1 LAIGLKRAL
10 NSSYNSRAGRTGAA
24 WLRFFYAIFQGFK
37 DIMKKHLWSFAFS
50 AVALVA
56 CGKKEEPPAAAA
68 PPTPVASAPAP
79 VVATEEKLLNIYNW
93 PDYIAK
99 DMVANFEKE
108 SGIKVNYQTFENN
121 EALQA
126 KLVAGNTG
134 YDIVVPGAVFAKPQ
148 IDGGLLMKLDKSKL
162 KNYGNL
168 DSAIMGKLG
177 TIDPGNDYLVPWA
190 WSFTTVGINKA
201 KVAKALG
208 STPMPENAW
217 DLVFNPT
224 YTAKLKSCGIAYL
237 DSPTEI
243 IPPAMHYVG
252 KNAYSNDAADHK
264 AAGTMLAK
272 VRPHI
277 RLFSSTMIDDLAG
290 GKACVAL
297 GWAGDINI
305 ARTRA
310 IENKNGNDIQALLPS
325 TGGLIFFDNLA
336 ITKDAKHPNNA
347 LAFIDY
353 FLRPEVSA
361 SLTNELGYP
370 TANKA
375 SLEKVTPEVAKDPAV
390 FPDAANLQ
398 KMVSPASFSNEA
410 RESMSNV
417 FTLFKKGS

>member
-1 LAIGLKRAL
+1 MTFLCDF
-10 NSSYNSRAGRTGAA
+10 SRT
-24 WLRFFYAIFQGFK
+24 QEFK
-37 DIMKKHLWSFAFS
+37 DIMNKHLWSFALS

-56 CGKKEEPPAAAA
+56 CGKKEEAPVAATTPA
-68 PPTPVASAPAP
+68 PVASAP
-79 VVATEEKLLNIYNW
+79 VVAANTEEKVLNIYNW

-148 IDGGLLMKLDKSKL
+148 IDGGLLQKLDKSKL
-162 KNYGNL
+162 GNIGNL
-168 DSAIMGKLG
+168 DPAIMSKLG
-177 TIDPGNDYLVPWA
+177 AVIDPGNAYLVPWA

-208 STPMPENAW
+208 STPMPANAW
-217 DLVFNPT
+217 ELVFNPV

-237 DSPTEI
+237 DSPTEV
-243 IPPAMHYVG
+243 IPPAMHFIG
-252 KNAYSNDAADHK
+252 KSAYSNDPADHK
-264 AAGTMLAK
+264 AAAAMLAK

-305 ARTRA
+305 ARGRA
-310 IENKNGNDIQALLPS
+310 IENKNGNEVEALLPS

-336 ITKDAKHPNNA
+336 IPKDAKHPNNA
-347 LAFIDY
+347 HAFINY
-353 FLRPEVSA
+353 FLKPEVSA
-361 SLTNELGYP
+361 SLTNELGYA

-375 SLEKVTPEVAKDPAV
+375 SLANVKPEIAKDPAV
-390 FPDAANLQ
+390 FPDAENLE
-398 KMVSPASFSNEA
+398 KMVSPASFSNDA
-410 RESMSNV
+410 RQSMSDV

>member
-1 LAIGLKRAL
+1 MTRKNL
-10 NSSYNSRAGRTGAA
+10 S
-24 WLRFFYAIFQGFK
+24 IF
-37 DIMKKHLWSFAFS
+37 ACA
-50 AVALVA
+50 AVAAMALSA
-56 CGKKEEPPAAAA
+56 CGKKEEL
-68 PPTPVASAPAP
+68 PAP
-79 VVATEEKLLNIYNW
+79 VAAPAGASAAVAMNTEEKVLNIYNW

-108 SGIKVNYQTFENN
+108 TGIKVNYQTFENN
-121 EALQA
+121 EALHA

-148 IDGGLLMKLDKSKL
+148 IDGGLLAKLDKSKVSH
-162 KNYGNL
+162 YANL
-168 DSAIMGKLG
+168 DPAIMEKLVM
-177 TIDPGNDYLVPWA
+177 IDPGNAYLIPWA

-208 STPMPENAW
+208 STPLPDNAW
-217 DLVFNPT
+217 ELVFNPV
-224 YTAKLKSCGIAYL
+224 YTEKLKSCGIAYL
-237 DSPTEI
+237 DSPTEVL
-243 IPPAMHYVG
+243 PPAMHYLG
-252 KNAYSNDAADHK
+252 KNAYSNDVADHK
-264 AAGTMLAK
+264 AAGDMLAK

-277 RLFSSTMIDDLAG
+277 RMFSSTMIDDLAG

-310 IENKNGNDIQALLPS
+310 LENKSGNEVEALLPK
-325 TGGLIFFDNLA
+325 TGGLIFMDTLA
-336 ITKDAKHPNNA
+336 MPKDAKHPNNA
-347 LAFIDY
+347 YAFIDY

-361 SLTNELGYP
+361 SLTNELGYA

-375 SLEKVTPEVAKDPAV
+375 SLASVKPEIAQDPAV
-390 FPDAANLQ
+390 FPDAENLK

-417 FTLFKKGS
+417 FTAFKKGK

>member
-1 LAIGLKRAL
+1 M
-10 NSSYNSRAGRTGAA
+10 N
-24 WLRFFYAIFQGFK
+24 
-37 DIMKKHLWSFAFS
+37 KHLWSFALS

-56 CGKKEEPPAAAA
+56 CGKKEEAPAAVSTPA
-68 PPTPVASAPAP
+68 PVTSAPAI
-79 VVATEEKLLNIYNW
+79 AANTEEKVLNIYNW

-99 DMVANFEKE
+99 DMVANFERE

-148 IDGGLLMKLDKSKL
+148 IDGGLLQKLDKTKL
-162 KNYGNL
+162 GNIGNL
-168 DSAIMGKLG
+168 DPSIMSKLG
-177 TIDPGNDYLVPWA
+177 AVIDPGNAYLVPWA

-208 STPMPENAW
+208 STPMPVNAW
-217 DLVFNPT
+217 ELVFNPV

-237 DSPTEI
+237 DSPTEV
-243 IPPAMHYVG
+243 IPPAMHFLG
-252 KNAYSNDAADHK
+252 KNAYSNDPADHK
-264 AAGTMLAK
+264 AAAAMLAK

-305 ARTRA
+305 ARGRA
-310 IENKNGNDIQALLPS
+310 IENKNGNEVEALLPS

-336 ITKDAKHPNNA
+336 IPKDARHPNNA
-347 LAFIDY
+347 HAFINY
-353 FLRPEVSA
+353 FLKPEVSA
-361 SLTNELGYP
+361 SLTNELGYA

-375 SLEKVTPEVAKDPAV
+375 SLASVKPETAKDQAV
-390 FPDAANLQ
+390 FPDAANLE
-398 KMVSPASFSNEA
+398 KMVSPGSFSNAA
-410 RESMSNV
+410 RQSMSDL

>member
-1 LAIGLKRAL
+1 
-10 NSSYNSRAGRTGAA
+10 
-24 WLRFFYAIFQGFK
+24 
-37 DIMKKHLWSFAFS
+37 MKKYLWSFALS

-56 CGKKEEPPAAAA
+56 CGKKEEAPAAVKTPA
-68 PPTPVASAPAP
+68 PVASAPA
-79 VVATEEKLLNIYNW
+79 VAANAEEKVLNIYNW

-126 KLVAGNTG
+126 KLVAGNSG

-148 IDGGLLMKLDKSKL
+148 IDGGLLQKLDKTKL
-162 KNYGNL
+162 GNIGNL
-168 DSAIMGKLG
+168 DPAIMSKLG
-177 TIDPGNDYLVPWA
+177 AAIDPGNAYLVPWA

-208 STPMPENAW
+208 STPMPANAW
-217 DLVFNPT
+217 ELVFNPV

-237 DSPTEI
+237 DSPTEV
-243 IPPAMHYVG
+243 IPPAMHFIG
-252 KNAYSNDAADHK
+252 KSAYSNDPADHK
-264 AAGTMLAK
+264 AAAAMLAK

-305 ARTRA
+305 ARGRA
-310 IENKNGNDIQALLPS
+310 IENKNGNEVEALLPS

-336 ITKDAKHPNNA
+336 IPKDAKHPNNA
-347 LAFIDY
+347 HAFINY
-353 FLRPEVSA
+353 FLKPEVSA
-361 SLTNELGYP
+361 SLTNELGYA

-375 SLEKVTPEVAKDPAV
+375 SLANVKPETAKDPAV
-390 FPDAANLQ
+390 FPDAANLE

-410 RESMSNV
+410 RQSMSDV